1 MALVDYR
8 GASNK
13 SYISSINF
21 LDQRDILNEV
31 FDVTPEDATIL
42 DIMELTGKMSVT
54 DVPQFSAFMDD
65 YLFQS
70 VTVASV
76 PGSGAGSGLV
86 SLASS
91 DPNGVL
97 TVTANTQT
105 LADGNTSYNTPIVGE
120 LCMLPNKQIG
130 RVRSVTSASVFTL
143 EPINQSDVLNVIT
156 PVVAAASVLVF
167 FADAQGEGDSD
178 PIGRKSRFIRTENQ
192 VQIFKTANAIT
203 DLQKVSK
210 MEVKYAGQ
218 DYLMY
223 KLQHDTL
230 RQHRMK
236 IAFGLLVG
244 KKSTMTDTV
253 TGSTVLMTQ
262 GLRQSILSG
271 DGTVYTVGG
280 IATALGGVAVTQ
292 ANLKTMMRSL
302 DKRQAPKEY
311 QLWAGGEFRAGF
323 QDLILGL
330 TGLTGGGILYNTF
343 GDGDGKKRALDLG
356 VDSLRIYGR
365 TLHVKTIDAYDHPNV
380 FGGPQFG
387 TSSFDKE
394 AYFIPTGKIK
404 TDLSGKSEDYLRVR
418 YMSGDGT
425 DLKYL
430 EAVTGKLAP
439 VPTDSQAQLKFSYE
453 SVMGLQAIGTRLF
466 AIFN

>member
-1 MALVDYR
+1 MDYR
-8 GASNK
+8 GTTTKA
-13 SYISSINF
+13 YISSINF

-31 FDVTPEDATIL
+31 FDVTSEDATIL
-42 DIMELTGKMSVT
+42 DIMELTGKMSPT
-54 DVPQFSAFMDD
+54 DVPQYSAFMDD
-65 YLFQS
+65 YLFQ
-70 VTVASV
+70 TGLVASV
-76 PGSGAGSGLV
+76 PGAGAGSGLV

-97 TVTANTQT
+97 TVTLTAQT
-105 LADGNTSYNTPIVGE
+105 LADGNTSFNTPLVGE
-120 LCMLPNKQIG
+120 LCMLPNKQLG
-130 RVRSVTSASVFTL
+130 RVRSVTSTSIFTI
-143 EPINQSDVLNVIT
+143 EPINQTDVLNVLT
-156 PVVAAASVLVF
+156 PVVTAASVIVF
-167 FADAQGEGDSD
+167 YSDAQGEGDSD
-178 PIGRKSRFIRTENQ
+178 PIGRKSRLIRTENQ

-203 DLQKVSK
+203 DIQKVSK
-210 MEVKYAGQ
+210 VEVRYSGQ
-218 DYLMY
+218 DYIMY

-236 IAFGLLVG
+236 IAFQMLVG

-253 TGSTVLMTQ
+253 TGNTVYMTQ
-262 GLRQSILSG
+262 GIRQSILAG

-280 IATALGGVAVTQ
+280 IATALGGVAPTQ
-292 ANLKTMMRSL
+292 AQLKTMNRSL

-311 QLWAGGEFRAGF
+311 QLWCGGGFRAGF
-323 QDLILGL
+323 QDLVLGL
-330 TGLTGGGILYNTF
+330 TGLTSGGIVYNAF

-356 VDSLRIYGR
+356 VDTFRIYGR

-387 TSSFDKE
+387 ASSLDQE
-394 AYFIPTGKIK
+394 AYFIPSGKIK
-404 TDLSGKSEDYLRVR
+404 TDLAGKTDDYLRIR
-418 YMSGDGT
+418 YMAGDNT
-425 DLKYL
+425 DLKYY

-439 VPTDSQAQLKFSYE
+439 TPTDGAAVLRFSYE